1 MLQKLSGFR
10 SARNIIFG
18 VDALQEIT
26 NVVKELKGSRVLIL
40 TDQGVMKAGI
50 PGLAKNILVRDGI
63 ETEIYD
69 KVQPEPTI
77 ESFEEC
83 LQFAREG
90 KFNLVVGIGGG
101 SSMDICKL
109 ISAMLANPGKVQD
122 YFGVNLLKNQGIP
135 KIAIPTTSG
144 TGSEVTA
151 IGILKDVEQELKI
164 GVVSP
169 YNYPDAAIVDPLLTL
184 KLPPKVTASTGMDA
198 LTHAIEAYTSL
209 GASPIT
215 DVLAEK
221 AMALIASSLRT
232 AVSNGSDVQARY
244 NMSLGS
250 LLAGIAFANAGV
262 TAVHALSFPLGGA
275 FEVPHGVANTV
286 MLPYVMEY
294 NYVANLNKFARVA
307 ELMGEKISQ
316 LSAREAAAKSIESVK
331 ALAYDIEVPVGLR
344 EINVPE
350 TAIKQL
356 AEGAATVTRILVN
369 NPRQMSLADITRI
382 FEKAMAN

>member
-1 MLQKLSGFR
+1 MLQKLSSFR

-18 VDALQEIT
+18 VNALQEIS

-50 PGLAKNILVRDGI
+50 PELAKDILMRDGI
-63 ETEIYD
+63 DTQIYD

-83 LQFAREG
+83 LQVAREG

-101 SSMDICKL
+101 SSMDISKL
-109 ISAMLANPGKVQD
+109 VSAMMANPGKVQD
-122 YFGVNLLKNQGIP
+122 YFGVNLLKNPGIP
-135 KIAIPTTSG
+135 KVAVPTTSG
-144 TGSEVTA
+144 TGSEVTP
-151 IGILKDVEQELKI
+151 IGILKDVEKELKI

-221 AMALIASSLRT
+221 AIALIASSLRT

-244 NMSLGS
+244 DMSLGS
-250 LLAGIAFANAGV
+250 LLAGMSFANAGV

-294 NYVANLNKFARVA
+294 NYVAKLDKFARVA

-316 LSAREAAAKSIESVK
+316 LSAREAAAKSIDSVK
-331 ALAYDIEVPVGLR
+331 ALAYDIGVPVGLR

-350 TAIKQL
+350 TALKQL
-356 AEGAATVTRILVN
+356 AEGASTVTRLLVN
-369 NPRQMSLADITRI
+369 NPRQMGLAEITKI